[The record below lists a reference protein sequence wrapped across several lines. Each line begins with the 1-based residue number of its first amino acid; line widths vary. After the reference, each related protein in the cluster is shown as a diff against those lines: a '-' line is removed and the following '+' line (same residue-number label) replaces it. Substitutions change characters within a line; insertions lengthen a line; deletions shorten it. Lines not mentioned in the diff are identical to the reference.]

1 VVHAAT
7 TPLRR
12 RGPARRASPMRVCAQ
27 PSLPPPVLRPAPP
40 PPMARGI
47 VASSPPSP
55 PDNKLLGRHEQ
66 SEKGAVS
73 PGTCRGVTNCRHR
86 PSAPMRV
93 MWNRLGGAVRAAVSA
108 SPLAAA
114 AAATTFVAPVALRAP
129 SPAGERQHA
138 HAGSKRA
145 RRGCVTVPRSAGG
158 HGAPVCAC
166 GRPDASPLLH
176 PHVSELGC
184 VRALRACMRA
194 VLCVYVC
201 VYVCDCT
208 EAFWSRKPMS
218 SSAQNRLCLP
228 CTFTAKNTGLPPSLC
243 AVCVCACACVCVR
256 VCVCV
261 CVPSVTGRA
270 GR

>member
-1 VVHAAT
+1 M
-7 TPLRR
+7 LRFF
-12 RGPARRASPMRVCAQ
+12 GPNVRSLAHFLADSVLMR
-27 PSLPPPVLRPAPP
+27 
-40 PPMARGI
+40 M
-47 VASSPPSP
+47 
-55 PDNKLLGRHEQ
+55 
-66 SEKGAVS
+66 
-73 PGTCRGVTNCRHR
+73 
-86 PSAPMRV
+86 
-93 MWNRLGGAVRAAVSA
+93 MWHRLGGAVRAAVSA

-145 RRGCVTVPRSAGG
+145 RRGCVTVPRAAGG

-228 CTFTAKNTGLPPSLC
+228 CTFTAKNTDLPPSLC
-243 AVCVCACACVCVR
+243 AVCVCACAARYANTHKRANGRMRDGLTTRRGGLGVETPIFCLT
-256 VCVCV
+256 
-261 CVPSVTGRA
+261 VTFLKTCRI
-270 GR
+270 